1 MEPPGVEPGSKQAIS
16 MLSTRLFCDW
26 LSGAAPDTNTLWPR
40 LLPGLIAGRRSGLP
54 VGLFPF
60 LWYPYTRRHRTGA
73 TEGHPASRSLSGRW
87 PLILH
92 SGKIRQ
98 QERSYFRR
106 LLFRRSRFTGSTPC
120 ARRAYI
126 STGLAVKAMPTPLYA
141 KSKDSVFYVMF
152 QPVITYHSVKK
163 NLHRNI
169 HRPPTK
175 RTTSSKQS
183 NYAHFKQTASHFHP
197 HLKNYPYPLPYT
209 QKGIRIL
216 SGISKHT
223 QSIRQ

>member
-26 LSGAAPDTNTLWPR
+26 LSGAAPDTNPLWPR

-60 LWYPYTRRHRTGA
+60 LWYPYTRRHRTGLRKGIPPPLLERTLA
-73 TEGHPASRSLSGRW
+73 VNPSL
-87 PLILH
+87 
-92 SGKIRQ
+92 GKIRQ

-126 STGLAVKAMPTPLYA
+126 STGLAVKAMPTPC
-141 KSKDSVFYVMF
+141 M
-152 QPVITYHSVKK
+152 Q
-163 NLHRNI
+163 
-169 HRPPTK
+169 
-175 RTTSSKQS
+175 KQ
-183 NYAHFKQTASHFHP
+183 
-197 HLKNYPYPLPYT
+197 
-209 QKGIRIL
+209 R
-216 SGISKHT
+216 
-223 QSIRQ
+223 